1 MNAEEEME
9 EAVEE
14 HVDYMW
20 EVTPFEYVKEGDRV
34 VTLRYWQNEMVPDKG
49 GRAKPIPKKDRV
61 LEMPVDYVIEATG
74 QETDYS
80 FLGEEF
86 ARQLRLTP
94 HGQPITNEFNM
105 TSIRGLF
112 TGGDSTNLNRDLIS
126 AVRDADSAVQ
136 GILQYL
142 NVMDMVDEDHLPILD
157 RWKKYSSSS
166 AKIAF
171 MSR

>member
-1 MNAEEEME
+1 
-9 EAVEE
+9 
-14 HVDYMW
+14 
-20 EVTPFEYVKEGDRV
+20 
-34 VTLRYWQNEMVPDKG
+34 
-49 GRAKPIPKKDRV
+49 
-61 LEMPVDYVIEATG
+61 MPVDYVIEATG

-80 FLGEEF
+80 FLSEEY

-105 TSIRGLF
+105 TSIKGVF